1 MIGNY
6 MDQQERDFREHL
18 RGTRVG
24 VVRPGDELV
33 LRLPDS
39 MLFEGKDIRLTS
51 AGRDALAT
59 IAVIVRHYDHTAIAV
74 TAYVDGTDKEARMV
88 AGALINDGVSARRLT
103 TRTGLAV
110 NAGAKSR
117 RVEIHISPQATG

>member
-1 MIGNY
+1 M
-6 MDQQERDFREHL
+6 
-18 RGTRVG
+18 
-24 VVRPGDELV
+24 VRPGDELV